1 MVKFVMTMSRAC
13 LASCQPLS
21 DSGPSGSAHLLPS

>member
-13 LASCQPLS
+13 LAFCQPLS
-21 DSGPSGSAHLLPS
+21 DGGSSGPAHLLPS